1 MPAPV
6 LQHVFRPLNLG
17 LRSAKGLSD
26 KAAHGFKLSGSNCRV
41 SRWSFA
47 VPRTTTVRE
56 RGGPGGLWADR
67 TPAGGTATMDAIPT
81 RSGRCWRSD
90 HGGNR
95 LCGGTASIHI
105 CSQSSAGSVRQKP
118 PSTLESLVA
127 RRPGR
132 AEHRWGLC
140 VVPSATF
147 ERGRVLVSLQAA
159 AFAAAIGGGVDIGPP
174 I

>member
-1 MPAPV
+1 
-6 LQHVFRPLNLG
+6 
-17 LRSAKGLSD
+17 
-26 KAAHGFKLSGSNCRV
+26 
-41 SRWSFA
+41 
-47 VPRTTTVRE
+47 
-56 RGGPGGLWADR
+56 
-67 TPAGGTATMDAIPT
+67 MDAIPT

-105 CSQSSAGSVRQKP
+105 CSQSSAGSVRQK
-118 PSTLESLVA
+118 LVA

-159 AFAAAIGGGVDIGPP
+159 TIAAAIGGGVDIGPP